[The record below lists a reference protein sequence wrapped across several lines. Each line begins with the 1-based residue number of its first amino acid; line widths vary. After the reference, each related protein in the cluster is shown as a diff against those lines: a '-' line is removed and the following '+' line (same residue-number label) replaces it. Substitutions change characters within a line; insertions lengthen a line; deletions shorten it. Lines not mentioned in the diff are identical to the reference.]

1 MKRTISLICLCI
13 NAVGIFFYIKN
24 ASLSWAI
31 PEEKGLEPAIDGVAL
46 VWGFGALPIAVLF
59 MVLNGIWWGI
69 SSKRMLSK
77 RPLFLCLA
85 AWIVAIAFDFYH
97 H

>member
-1 MKRTISLICLCI
+1 MKQTINPVFLLI

-31 PEEKGLEPAIDGVAL
+31 PEERGLDPATDGVAL
-46 VWGFGALPIAVLF
+46 VWGVGALPIAVLF
-59 MVLNGIWWGI
+59 IVLNSIWW
-69 SSKRMLSK
+69 SVASKKVLNK
-77 RPLFLCLA
+77 RPLFLCVA